1 MPIIKIKP
9 YSVPENDP
17 FAGDIFKRQQLVESI
32 ANLAIR
38 LEEPMVL
45 GLSAPWGHGKSTI
58 IERLRAHISTNFQ
71 SDIAF
76 IHYDAYKNDY
86 MSDVFI
92 SFVSS
97 INNFLESN
105 IEKASGDSKS
115 VIVAAQ
121 KELIASGAK
130 ICKSLVKNGLIRGI
144 KHASSGLI
152 DIQAIG
158 EDIETVIKNT
168 ISDSAKDIVES
179 ASAGVENLIK
189 ERFAEACKDIDLIQ
203 NFTQKLQLAIESTS
217 KKRLIFVIDE
227 LDRCQPSFSV
237 EVLEKI
243 KHFFGSE
250 KVLFVLAYNKEQLNQ
265 SIRHVYGVSNPNIY
279 LQRFIDLE
287 SDVSTKID
295 TFEDEQAVSQYINW
309 LFTQHSFDKEWTNPI
324 NKILKD
330 SFKMLDQNYSLRS
343 IERICTKIA
352 TYCLIRSE
360 GGFIYDKHIIVML
373 CMLSVSEPK
382 YYKAIQDRAIFV
394 SNSPHGEDPTI
405 DIENT
410 EENLKNIL
418 TLVKDNNE
426 SFFGFMYNYII
437 HHLFIKDGENTG
449 EAFHQ
454 QTGFVDRNQYIR
466 GCCDLISGLIIAE
479 QPS

>member
-9 YSVPENDP
+9 YKVPEDNP
-17 FAGDIFKRQQLVESI
+17 FADDIFSRQQLVESI
-32 ANLAIR
+32 ANLATR

-58 IERLRAHISTNFQ
+58 IERLKTHIATNFQ
-71 SDIAF
+71 SDIGF
-76 IHYDAYKNDY
+76 VHYDAYKNDY

-105 IEKASGDSKS
+105 IEKAEGSNKA

-144 KHASSGLI
+144 KYASSGLI
-152 DIQAIG
+152 DIPAIG
-158 EDIETVIKNT
+158 EDIETAIKDT
-168 ISDSAKDIVES
+168 ISDSAEDIVGS

-189 ERFAEACKDIDLIQ
+189 ERFAEACKDTDLIA
-203 NFTQKLQLAIESTS
+203 NFARKLQLAIESTNM
-217 KKRLIFVIDE
+217 KRLIFVIDE

-243 KHFFGSE
+243 KHFFSSE

-265 SIRHVYGVSNPNIY
+265 SIRHVYGVNNPNIY

-287 SDVSTKID
+287 SDVSTKVETI
-295 TFEDEQAVSQYINW
+295 EDEQAVTRYINW
-309 LFTQHSFDKEWTNPI
+309 LITQHLFDQGWKNPI
-324 NKILKD
+324 LRILKD

-343 IERICTKIA
+343 IERICTKIS

-360 GGFIYDKHIIVML
+360 GGFSYDKHTIVLL
-373 CMLSVSEPK
+373 CMLSICEPN
-382 YYKAIQDRAIFV
+382 YFKAIHERSILV
-394 SNSPHGEDPTI
+394 SNYPHDKDPSI
-405 DIENT
+405 NIEST
-410 EENLKNIL
+410 DENLKKIL
-418 TLVKDNNE
+418 TLLQDNELLTFRRMYHWILYYLYVKE
-426 SFFGFMYNYII
+426 
-437 HHLFIKDGENTG
+437 GENTG
-449 EAFHQ
+449 EAFSEADV
-454 QTGFVDRNQYIR
+454 FVDREEYLKN
-466 GCCDLISGLIIAE
+466 CCGLISGLIIAE
-479 QPS
+479 LPS